1 MSIKSNMEEKSW
13 LAQPIAWL
21 QRALR
26 EQVVSAQDL
35 HKDSKFVLEN
45 DEVARSA
52 YRQVSSFETKNT
64 CDAIDRALVKGE
76 DYGPLMGLP
85 ISIKDIYG
93 VPGYET
99 WAGSPRKL
107 PRAWEIAGPVVRN
120 VLNQGAIVTGKT
132 HTVEFAFGGLGV
144 NQHHGT
150 PINPYDRNVHRV
162 PGGSSSGAGVSVATG
177 TAVLAF
183 GTDTAGSVRIPA
195 SMTGLA
201 GLKTTRGRW
210 STQGIVPLS
219 YSLDSPGL
227 LGRSVK
233 DVVIGFAAIEPSPRS
248 GHLIEAIN
256 ATSYSQAI
264 RLGIPSHFF
273 RDACS
278 PGINEAFDRAVGRFE
293 ETGVTTVSSELP
305 GTEEAWELFLKGGL
319 AGPELFAFLSAELPE
334 WLNTLDERVEMRIL
348 GAEQMSA
355 LEYISRQQ
363 TVERLSASAAA
374 LFTEVDA
381 LITPTVAITPPRLVD
396 VADQSGY
403 AESNYLALRN
413 TVMVNLM
420 GLCALTIPIGI
431 DYAGMPVGLQV
442 IGGSGSDARVLS
454 IGLQLERALAT

>member
-1 MSIKSNMEEKSW
+1 MVEKSW
-13 LAQPIAWL
+13 LGQPIAKL

-26 EQVVSAQDL
+26 EQTVSAHELNQA
-35 HKDSKFVLEN
+35 SKAALEN
-45 DEVARSA
+45 NEAARSS
-52 YRQVSSFETKNT
+52 YREVSGVETARA
-64 CDAIDRALVKGE
+64 CGSIDQAFASGA

-107 PRAWEIAGPVVRN
+107 PATWEVAGPIIRN
-120 VLNQGAIVTGKT
+120 ALTQGAVVTGKT

-150 PINPYDRNVHRV
+150 PINPHDRNVHRV

-177 TAVLAF
+177 TAVLAL

-219 YSLDSPGL
+219 SSLDSPGL
-227 LGRSVK
+227 LGRRVE
-233 DVVIGFAAIEPSPRS
+233 DVAIGFAALESAARS
-248 GHLIEAIN
+248 SSLIEAIE
-256 ATSYSQAI
+256 ATSHSEGV
-264 RLGIPSHFF
+264 RLGIPTHFF
-273 RDACS
+273 REACS
-278 PGINEAFDRAVGRFE
+278 PGINEAFDKAVRRFE
-293 ETGVTTVSSELP
+293 AAGIAAIPRELA

-334 WLNTLDERVEMRIL
+334 WLDTLDERVQMRIL
-348 GAEQMSA
+348 GAERMRA
-355 LEYISRQQ
+355 VEYIYRQQ
-363 TVERLSASAAA
+363 AIERLSATAET
-374 LFTEVDA
+374 LFAEVDA

-396 VADQSGY
+396 VADQDQY

-420 GLCALTIPIGI
+420 GLCALTIPIGT
-431 DYAGMPVGLQV
+431 DHVGMPVGLQV
-442 IGGSGSDARVLS
+442 IARSGGDAHVLS